1 MSRRSVMDATARAG
15 RVWNGQRDARLVLKR
30 TCLTVLAA
38 CLAISSWLWPQAPLQ
53 VVYIILTAD
62 SGSTAPVAAALFS
75 FSNPNGILVSQAGV
89 AATEPITAG
98 RIFVDEA
105 DTQTGLAL
113 VNPSAMVASVTLILR
128 DASGNEITR
137 NTLSL

>member
-1 MSRRSVMDATARAG
+1 MSRRSVMDATAREG
-15 RVWNGQRDARLVLKR
+15 RVRNGQRDARLVLKR
-30 TCLTVLAA
+30 TCLTLLAV
-38 CLAISSWLWPQAPLQ
+38 CVAISSWLWPQAQLQ
-53 VVYIILTAD
+53 VGYTILTAD

-105 DTQTGLAL
+105 DTQTSIAL
-113 VNPSAMVASVTLILR
+113 VNPSATDAFVTL
-128 DASGNEITR
+128 
-137 NTLSL
+137 